1 MKKGQKVFLVLSTV
15 LTLLALLA
23 TVLSVTLLLEGMTKI
38 EPTDKTA
45 SEQLGEGIGRAFD
58 LVFAIIFA
66 FIGAPL
72 GIGGLLFAI
81 SPARSE
87 SRGGKICGRVLL
99 IVSAVLVIVCAT
111 EILIML
117 LS

>member
-1 MKKGQKVFLVLSTV
+1 MKKGQKVCLVLSTV
-15 LTLLALLA
+15 LALLALLA
-23 TVLSVTLLLEGMTKI
+23 TVLSVTLLLEGMTKVD
-38 EPTDKTA
+38 PTDKTA
-45 SEQLGEGIGRAFD
+45 SEQLGEGIGRAAS
-58 LVFAIIFA
+58 LVFAVLFA
-66 FIGAPL
+66 FVGAPL